1 MSSLHPEQV
10 ILQTKKLI
18 ESDKRS
24 EIRLNANGGNSILI
38 VCEPK
43 EELIY
48 LEQIE
53 KLLDDSAFSVIDLN
67 RLLVE
72 FVDNNRLELE
82 ELFELL
88 KGSVHQIFK
97 APEGEE
103 SEDLFKMILHKIE
116 EAFSKNKVPILTHTG
131 TLHGSGIENIH
142 IMEHPVVMKSNIPLI
157 ILYPATSEGNNLL
170 FLTKRQASKY
180 RCMIINE

>member
-72 FVDNNRLELE
+72 FVDNNRSELE

>member
-157 ILYPATSEGNNLL
+157 ILYPATREGKNLL

>member
-10 ILQTKKLI
+10 ILQTRKLI

-38 VCEPK
+38 VCEPL
-43 EELIY
+43 EEHLY
-48 LEQIE
+48 LGQINA
-53 KLLDDSAFSVIDLN
+53 LLSETMFSIIDLN
-67 RLLVE
+67 KLLID
-72 FVDNNRLELE
+72 FVDNNREELE
-82 ELFELL
+82 ERFNLL
-88 KGSVHQIFK
+88 RGSVHQVFK
-97 APEGEE
+97 APENEE
-103 SEDLFKMILHKIE
+103 SMDLFKMIIQSIKD
-116 EAFSKNKVPILTHTG
+116 AYSNKKVPVLIHTG

-142 IMEHPVVMKSNIPLI
+142 IMEHTTVMKSNIPLV
-157 ILYPATSEGNNLL
+157 ILYPASREGENLL